1 MKKEIEK
8 LLARVNWQIES
19 KKRSL
24 EQEREWL
31 VKATQ
36 IGNLNNVKQSCDRIE
51 QLEKE
56 ILIHKTYKYELEGIL
71 KMEDEENEN
80 TRRN

>member
-1 MKKEIEK
+1 MRKEIEK

-31 VKATQ
+31 AYEAKRE
-36 IGNLNNVKQSCDRIE
+36 NLNNVKKSCERIE

-56 ILIHKTYKYELEGIL
+56 ILIHETYKYELEGL
-71 KMEDEENEN
+71 LAVED
-80 TRRN
+80 

>member
-1 MKKEIEK
+1 MRKEIEK
-8 LLARVNWQIES
+8 LLVRVNWQIES

-36 IGNLNNVKQSCDRIE
+36 TRSLNNVKQSCERIE

-56 ILIHKTYKYELEGIL
+56 ILIHETYKYTLEGIL
-71 KMEDEENEN
+71 KMED
-80 TRRN
+80 

>member
-8 LLARVNWQIES
+8 LLVRVNWQIES

-24 EQEREWL
+24 EQEKEWL

-36 IGNLNNVKQSCDRIE
+36 IGSLNNVKQSCEIIE

-56 ILIHKTYKYELEGIL
+56 ILIHETYKYTLEAIL
-71 KMEDEENEN
+71 KMED
-80 TRRN
+80 